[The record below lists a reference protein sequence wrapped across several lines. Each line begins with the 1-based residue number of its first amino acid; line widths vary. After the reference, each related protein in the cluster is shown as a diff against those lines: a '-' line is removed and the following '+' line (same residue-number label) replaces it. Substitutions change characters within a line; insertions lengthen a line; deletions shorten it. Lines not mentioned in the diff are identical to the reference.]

1 MALTKEQKKQIIDE
15 TTELLSTSKLSVVV
29 NYEGTSVKDLGTIR
43 KIAKNNGSI
52 VKIIKNR
59 LFIQSMNQVKD
70 LKESDKQSLN
80 KMLLYVF
87 NSEDEVSPAKT
98 IFEVAKTIKSIEFVG
113 SFQKDGK
120 FLNAQETEMV
130 AQLPTKQQLRGQ
142 LAGTIAAPLS
152 GFVAVINNNLA
163 SLINVLKAKQEITK

>member
-98 IFEVAKTIKSIEFVG
+98 ILEAAKTIKSIEFVG

-120 FLNAQETEMV
+120 FLNAQETELV

-142 LAGTIAAPLS
+142 LASTIAAPLS